1 MKITLFT
8 SNKNRHNYLVNCLE
22 KICEKLFVIQEFSPK
37 IDNIIPTRYP
47 SSEIMKEY
55 FSKVY
60 DAQTKFFGNSNIKPV
75 LNTTKVLP
83 LAMGNL
89 KTAPYHRYQ
98 NF

>member
-55 FSKVY
+55 FSRDKISFYLMVPY
-60 DAQTKFFGNSNIKPV
+60 LVWSSYALILNSSIFL
-75 LNTTKVLP
+75 LN
-83 LAMGNL
+83 
-89 KTAPYHRYQ
+89 
-98 NF
+98 